1 MPTIHCPFLIRTS
14 HGRNAEGFG
23 ADRIDKLGLD
33 CTAVAVECLGVP
45 LDSFALVAL
54 PDNRSR
60 LEIAS
65 KCLDTLEAR
74 SEFLNHLEVAL
85 TAYFGTKSTNA
96 YYGTPFIELD
106 QFNLQIFEDRPTE
119 QKETHSTVH
128 LSSRMFMQTT
138 EHHVLPPAAIPTLR
152 FDPLVQLFADGLR
165 ASSAELKFVYWF
177 IILEEFLEKN
187 KALNASFRPLFEPE
201 DETALRDFVDKLG
214 GRKKG
219 GMLSSLRLTTE
230 TRSEKLMI
238 ILHRLG
244 ICTVQPVGTTLSIT
258 EEVCDNLIKQRNSLF
273 HRGAHINEGPLYNI
287 LFPIAAILASRSE
300 EIIRLRESSDPMDDA
315 SSPYSA

>member
-23 ADRIDKLGLD
+23 ADRIDKLGID
-33 CTAVAVECLGVP
+33 CSAVAVECLGVP
-45 LDSFALVAL
+45 LDRFALIAL

-65 KCLDTLEAR
+65 RALETFEAR
-74 SEFLNHLEVAL
+74 TEFLNHLEVAL
-85 TAYFGTKSTNA
+85 TAYFGTRSINA
-96 YYGTPFIELD
+96 YYGTPFVELD
-106 QFNLQIFEDRPTE
+106 RFNLEIFEDRPTE
-119 QKETHSTVH
+119 QEAQSTVR
-128 LSSRMFMQTT
+128 LSSKMFMQTT

-165 ASSAELKFVYWF
+165 ASSAESKFFYWF

-187 KALNASFRPLFEPE
+187 EALNASFRPLFEPK
-201 DETALRDFVDKLG
+201 DETALRDFAGKLD
-214 GRKKG
+214 GRKKA
-219 GMLSSLRLTTE
+219 GMLGCLRLTTE
-230 TRSEKLMI
+230 ARSEKLMA

-244 ICTVQPVGTTLSIT
+244 ICSVHPVGTTLPIT
-258 EEVCDNLIKQRNSLF
+258 KEVCDNLIKQRNSLF

-287 LFPIAAILASRSE
+287 LFPISSILASRSE
-300 EIIRLRESSDPMDDA
+300 EIIRLREGNDPLDERD
-315 SSPYSA
+315 